1 MTASPRS
8 VAIEATGLLVVHE
21 AASAEGT
28 HRPVAALRGLD
39 LRVDTGEV
47 AAVVGPSGS
56 GKTSLLRVL
65 GGLVRPTAG
74 SVTVFD
80 TSLDGGTPG
89 EIRRYRRDVVAIVDQ
104 HYRRALSPY
113 LPALEIVA
121 MPLALRGRPRP
132 EREARAQE
140 LLAAMGLGDRGAAR
154 VSELSGG
161 EQQRLAVAAALAIR
175 PKLLLADE
183 RTGELDAVATDRLL
197 TLVRDLV
204 RAEGTTALIVTHDPA
219 VEAIADRVVILED
232 GRAVAERVGPLGTA
246 EVPATD
252 AAGWRAPE
260 STWRHAAYDVP
271 ITSAARE
278 ASAKTDAG
286 AGAKA
291 DAADGADLAD
301 TGEHAVVLEHVARTY
316 GERGAIEALRD
327 VDATIASGGVIVVTG
342 PSGSGKSTLLRLIA
356 GLDQPD
362 AGRVVLFGED
372 LATLD
377 REALAAIRGREI
389 GIAEQARGLVPFL
402 DVRENVA
409 LATAL
414 HPSPATA
421 ADHGA
426 SDAADPVE
434 AILDRVGIAHL
445 ARRQPTELSAGER
458 TRTAIARALVTRP
471 RLLLLD
477 EPSATLDRVNAARI
491 AELLAEL
498 GQELTVVVATHD
510 PALIAIARQ
519 RIELAGRATPAP
531 VG

>member
-1 MTASPRS
+1 MTAAPRA

-21 AASAEGT
+21 AASAEGA

-39 LRVDTGEV
+39 LRVETGEV

-121 MPLALRGRPRP
+121 MPLALRGRPRA
-132 EREARAQE
+132 EREARAQA

-183 RTGELDAVATDRLL
+183 PTGELDAVATDRLL

-232 GRAVAERVGPLGTA
+232 GRAVAERVGPFGTA

-271 ITSAARE
+271 TVSAAR
-278 ASAKTDAG
+278 ATPPTRG
-286 AGAKA
+286 AGASA
-291 DAADGADLAD
+291 SLA
-301 TGEHAVVLEHVARTY
+301 GPVEPAVVLEHVARTY

-327 VDATIASGGVIVVTG
+327 VDATIATGGVTVVTG

-362 AGRVVLFGED
+362 AGRVVVFGED
-372 LATLD
+372 LAALD

-414 HPSPATA
+414 HAAPAAT
-421 ADHGA
+421 DHGTRE
-426 SDAADPVE
+426 AANPVD
-434 AILDRVGIAHL
+434 AILDRVGIAPL

-498 GQELTVVVATHD
+498 GRELTVVVATHD

-519 RIELAGRATPAP
+519 RIELAGRATSAP

>member
-1 MTASPRS
+1 M
-8 VAIEATGLLVVHE
+8 AIEATGLLVVHD
-21 AASAEGT
+21 AATAEGA

-39 LRVDTGEV
+39 LRVEPGEI

-74 SVTVFD
+74 GVSVFGF
-80 TSLDGGTPG
+80 SLDGGTPA
-89 EIRRYRRDVVAIVDQ
+89 ELRAYRRDVVAIVDQ

-121 MPLALRGRPRP
+121 MPLALRGRPRA
-132 EREARAQE
+132 EREARARD
-140 LLAAMGLGDRGAAR
+140 LLGAMGLGTREAAR

-175 PKLLLADE
+175 PQLLLADE
-183 RTGELDAVATDRLL
+183 PTGELDAAATARLL
-197 TLVRDLV
+197 GLVRDLV

-219 VEAIADRVVILED
+219 VEAIADRVIILED
-232 GRAVAERVGPLGTA
+232 GRAVAERLGPPGTA

-260 STWRHAAYDVP
+260 STWRHAAYDV
-271 ITSAARE
+271 
-278 ASAKTDAG
+278 ASAPGIASPRRTHAG
-286 AGAKA
+286 TEL
-291 DAADGADLAD
+291 AAV
-301 TGEHAVVLEHVARTY
+301 ELEHVFRTY
-316 GERGAIEALRD
+316 GERGSIEALRD
-327 VDATIASGGVIVVTG
+327 ITASVPAGGVTVVTG
-342 PSGSGKSTLLRLIA
+342 PSGSGKSTLLRLVA
-356 GLDQPD
+356 GLDRPD
-362 AGRVVLFGED
+362 SGRVVVFGED
-372 LATLD
+372 LAGLD
-377 REALAAIRGREI
+377 REALAALRGREV

-414 HPSPATA
+414 HGAPGTA
-421 ADHGA
+421 ASGRRE
-426 SDAADPVE
+426 AAPDPVAAVLE
-434 AILDRVGIAHL
+434 RVGIAHL
-445 ARRQPTELSAGER
+445 AGRRPTELSAGER

-498 GQELTVVVATHD
+498 GAELTVVVATHD
-510 PALIAIARQ
+510 PALIGIAGA
-519 RIELAGRATPAP
+519 RIELAGRPTSGMPAP
-531 VG
+531 TPVSSLG

>member
-1 MTASPRS
+1 MTAAPLGA
-8 VAIEATGLLVVHE
+8 AIEATGLLVVHE
-21 AASAEGT
+21 AASAEGA

-121 MPLALRGRPRP
+121 MPLALRGRPRA

-140 LLAAMGLGDRGAAR
+140 LLAAMGLGDRGPAR

-183 RTGELDAVATDRLL
+183 PTGELDAVATDRLL

-271 ITSAARE
+271 AAPPMR
-278 ASAKTDAG
+278 G
-286 AGAKA
+286 AAAKA
-291 DAADGADLAD
+291 DAADDADRA
-301 TGEHAVVLEHVARTY
+301 GSVEPAVVLEHVARSY

-327 VDATIASGGVIVVTG
+327 VDATIAIGGVTVVTG

-362 AGRVVLFGED
+362 AGRVVVFGED
-372 LATLD
+372 LAALD

-414 HPSPATA
+414 HESPAGAT
-421 ADHGA
+421 DHGA
-426 SDAADPVE
+426 SDAADPVD

-498 GQELTVVVATHD
+498 GRELTVVVATHD

-519 RIELAGRATPAP
+519 RIELAGRAVPAP